1 MDKNSFLHYKV
12 RHCFYSS
19 SMNGDEFINDEII
32 DAMKLK
38 FVPFSN
44 KNFLLGVVTQVTGYP
59 GERLYCAAFHVD
71 YSNKL
76 REKPKRLLM
85 YR

>member
-1 MDKNSFLHYKV
+1 MNKNSFLLYKV

-44 KNFLLGVVTQVTGYP
+44 KNFLLGFFTQVTGYIVLRFMLITP
-59 GERLYCAAFHVD
+59 INLE
-71 YSNKL
+71 SNQNVF
-76 REKPKRLLM
+76 
-85 YR
+85 